1 MAGLLGALVAGAAK
15 GNRDAARAES
25 ARSNQLGKYLLDAEI
40 NKNAQE
46 LAAQRAVALAEH
58 KANLKLIT
66 DENNAI
72 LTRGTNAEKDARAL
86 ALEGVKQSGR
96 YGVEAAKAQARLER
110 DRINFEREGSSGSK
124 KGSSKSQGIT
134 AGELTHLTKQSDA
147 LKAESAALAKK
158 AKGDTSEAAA
168 ARQRLK
174 AVGSKLNMIDEI
186 IDQANAS
193 IMNKFSASP
202 LNQTAKPAPAQTQK
216 AADKPKIVFPK
227 GALEGLKF

>member
-25 ARSNQLGKYLLDAEI
+25 TRSNQLGKYLLDVEI
-40 NKNAQE
+40 NKQASE
-46 LAAQRAVALAEH
+46 LAAQRALMLADH
-58 KANLKLIT
+58 KANLKLVT

-72 LTRGTNAEKDARAL
+72 LTRQTNAEKDARAL
-86 ALEGVKQSGR
+86 DLEGVKQSGR

-124 KGSSKSQGIT
+124 KGSSKSQTIT
-134 AGELTHLTKQSDA
+134 ASELTYLTKQSDA

-168 ARQRLK
+168 ARQQLK
-174 AVGSKLNMIDEI
+174 AVGSKMNEIDEI
-186 IDQANAS
+186 LDKANAS

-202 LNQTAKPAPAQTQK
+202 LNQTQTAAPAK